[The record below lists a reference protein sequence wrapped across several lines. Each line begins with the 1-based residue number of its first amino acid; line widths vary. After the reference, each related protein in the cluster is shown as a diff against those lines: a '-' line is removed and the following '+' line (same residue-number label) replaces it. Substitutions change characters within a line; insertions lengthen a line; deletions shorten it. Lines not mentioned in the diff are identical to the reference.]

1 MPKRRLLF
9 VVDSLNIGGAEKSIT
24 TLLPLLPADKF
35 DIDLLLTA
43 RGGKLEGLVPPHVT
57 IRKLPVH
64 SPGPA
69 GRMAYTIRR
78 ALMSLSCRLLPDR
91 ARKADFFWRL
101 FGGGIPMHPET
112 YDVAIAWHQGL
123 PTFYVDSKVQARRKL
138 AWINAE
144 VHSSASTLAL
154 LGSVYGRYDTVV
166 AVSEILR
173 RQILSR
179 MPGLSDKMA
188 VINDIVNIDSIMTM
202 AGETSPYPAGSPL
215 VLLTV
220 GRLEPVKGQDIAI
233 EACRLLRER
242 DIPFHWYF
250 VGDGSLHSTLSRMIR
265 EYGLTESVTLCG
277 ATANPYPYMKYCDI
291 YIQPSRHEGY
301 GIALYEARVFRRP
314 LIITDFP
321 VARTHISPE
330 TGIICPTTPDGIADA
345 VTSLC
350 ATGSREWFYRSSA
363 STSEEHNRES
373 LESVINHFL

>member
-24 TLLPLLPADKF
+24 TLLPLLPAEKF

-43 RGGKLEGLVPPHVT
+43 RGGKLECLVPPHVT
-57 IRKLPVH
+57 IRQLPTH

-78 ALMSLSCRLLPDR
+78 ALMSLTCRLQPDR
-91 ARKADFFWRL
+91 ARKPDFFWRL

-123 PTFYVDSKVQARRKL
+123 PTFYVDSKVRARRKM

-144 VHSSASTLAL
+144 VHSSDTTLAL

-173 RQILSR
+173 GQILSR
-179 MPGLSDKMA
+179 MPGLRDKMT

-220 GRLEPVKGQDIAI
+220 GRLEQVKGQDIAI

-250 VGDGSLHSTLSRMIR
+250 VGGGSLHSTLSRMIG
-265 EYGLTESVTLCG
+265 EYGLTDSVTLCG
-277 ATANPYPYMKYCDI
+277 ATSNPYPYMKYCDI

-314 LIITDFP
+314 LITTDFP
-321 VARTHISPE
+321 VARTHVNTD

-350 ATGSREWFYRSSA
+350 APGSRERFYRSSA
-363 STSEEHNRES
+363 STSEEHNRKS
-373 LESVINHFL
+373 LESVINHLL